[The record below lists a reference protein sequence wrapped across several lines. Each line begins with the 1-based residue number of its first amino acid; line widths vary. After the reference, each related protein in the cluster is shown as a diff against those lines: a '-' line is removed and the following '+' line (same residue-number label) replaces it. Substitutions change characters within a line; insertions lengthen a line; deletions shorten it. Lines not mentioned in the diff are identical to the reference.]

1 MKALRR
7 IQTRSSFPNPS
18 SPLFSSSPSSPW
30 THLRSALVLVTSSSP
45 ASSSSSSNPHRL
57 KSPWSRFKRKKPL
70 TLRRWKRCFTP
81 DGRLRKRGVYLLKK
95 VRSRGID
102 PSIRSEV
109 WPFLLGVCDLNS
121 SKEERGATREGE
133 RTHMNLTL
141 KIIIF
146 FMLTFQNAEKRMR
159 DYAGNAKSFRDKTEV
174 SLPMI
179 FLMNSLSNHRLFEL
193 TLLEQRSTIKV
204 PTPVV
209 IIDQDSDPD
218 ATVVEANVY
227 LESFG
232 KHNKFA
238 ITKAQH
244 ELRPNNL
251 RNLQETESVVTEVR
265 KTFDQSRKRSLR

>member
-1 MKALRR
+1 MSKQNIIQAKRLEFSELSRTQLIDGFEIDEYEGKGGALSKPKLHHSGGELWVVVSVAQDPIANLSINHPQKSINGTESAMWSLPLCSCQIQYMQHCQVSSISPVRLVAADADAAADAAAYYIATADFIGVSRRTRPLRR
-7 IQTRSSFPNPS
+7 IQTRSSFPNPL

-121 SKEERGATREGE
+121 SKEERGATRTQRRLSG
-133 RTHMNLTL
+133 L
-141 KIIIF
+141 K
-146 FMLTFQNAEKRMR
+146 
-159 DYAGNAKSFRDKTEV
+159 
-174 SLPMI
+174 P
-179 FLMNSLSNHRLFEL
+179 
-193 TLLEQRSTIKV
+193 
-204 PTPVV
+204 
-209 IIDQDSDPD
+209 
-218 ATVVEANVY
+218 
-227 LESFG
+227 
-232 KHNKFA
+232 
-238 ITKAQH
+238 
-244 ELRPNNL
+244 
-251 RNLQETESVVTEVR
+251 
-265 KTFDQSRKRSLR
+265 

>member
-1 MKALRR
+1 MYKNFKFILKALRR
-7 IQTRSSFPNPS
+7 IQKRSSFPHPS

-121 SKEERGATREGE
+121 SKEERGATRE
-133 RTHMNLTL
+133 
-141 KIIIF
+141 
-146 FMLTFQNAEKRMR
+146 EKRMR

-204 PTPVV
+204 STPVV

-218 ATVVEANVY
+218 ATVVE
-227 LESFG
+227 
-232 KHNKFA
+232 
-238 ITKAQH
+238 
-244 ELRPNNL
+244 
-251 RNLQETESVVTEVR
+251 VTLGDR
-265 KTFDQSRKRSLR
+265 L

>member
-204 PTPVV
+204 STPVV

-218 ATVVEANVY
+218 ATVVE
-227 LESFG
+227 
-232 KHNKFA
+232 
-238 ITKAQH
+238 
-244 ELRPNNL
+244 
-251 RNLQETESVVTEVR
+251 VTLGDR
-265 KTFDQSRKRSLR
+265 L

>member
-7 IQTRSSFPNPS
+7 IQTRSSFPNPL

-121 SKEERGATREGE
+121 SKEERGATRTQ
-133 RTHMNLTL
+133 RS
-141 KIIIF
+141 

-227 LESFG
+227 LESSG

-238 ITKAQH
+238 ITKAYV
-244 ELRPNNL
+244 LFYILNF
-251 RNLQETESVVTEVR
+251 
-265 KTFDQSRKRSLR
+265 TFDSSQRVDTCATVIILNQR